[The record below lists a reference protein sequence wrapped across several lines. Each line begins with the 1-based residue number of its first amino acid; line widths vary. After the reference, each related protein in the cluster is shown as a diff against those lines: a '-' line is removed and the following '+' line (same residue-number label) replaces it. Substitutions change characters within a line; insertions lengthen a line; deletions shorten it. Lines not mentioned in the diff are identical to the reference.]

1 MFLKYTPINTAE
13 SQQASCN
20 LFDWVYD
27 ELAGHLEPH
36 ILLLERRQKRVLV
49 VWLGW
54 TALSKLDAEKT
65 ATEEALVAT
74 TKVTDMFEDGVLKEL
89 SERESR
95 RSFIE

>member
-1 MFLKYTPINTAE
+1 
-13 SQQASCN
+13 

-36 ILLLERRQKRVLV
+36 ILLLDRRQKRVLV

-74 TKVTDMFEDGVLKEL
+74 TKVTDKFKDGVPKGIL
-89 SERESR
+89 REGVQAVGY
-95 RSFIE
+95 